1 MITTFFGKYANRGII
16 RFIKYGLVGV
26 LGLVVD
32 MGVFYLMNKKLGI
45 NYVVSNIISSSLAV
59 IHNFILNSYFTFN
72 VTDKKLKRFMYFY
85 AIALGGMAIS
95 TGLLILFIDVL
106 KLDSMISKLISVIIV
121 ALIQYFFNKKFTF
134 RTKNLTR

>member
-1 MITTFFGKYANRGII
+1 MISTFFRKYANHGIT

-45 NYVVSNIISSSLAV
+45 NYVVSNITSSSLAV

-72 VTDKKLKRFMYFY
+72 VTDKKLKRFLSFY
-85 AIALGGMAIS
+85 AIALIGMAIS
-95 TGLLILFIDVL
+95 TGLLALFIDVL
-106 KLDSMISKLISVIIV
+106 KLDSMISKLISIIIV
-121 ALIQYFFNKKFTF
+121 ALIQYFFNKELTF
-134 RTKNLTR
+134 RTKKSE